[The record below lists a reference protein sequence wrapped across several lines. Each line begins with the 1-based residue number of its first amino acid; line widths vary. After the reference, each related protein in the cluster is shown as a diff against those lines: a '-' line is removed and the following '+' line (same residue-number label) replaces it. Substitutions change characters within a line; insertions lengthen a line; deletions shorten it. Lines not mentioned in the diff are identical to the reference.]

1 MINEK
6 EFREYIQVYRNKKN
20 GQPVSSSF
28 LPGRYT
34 TTYDIKVDASKLVN
48 KHKSYKKN
56 VNKMLKDVNI
66 KNKDVSTYKKMNKEV
81 SDKITKLQAK
91 MDNLKNIKKKF

>member
-1 MINEK
+1 MISEK

-48 KHKSYKKN
+48 KHKSYKKS
-56 VNKMLKDVNI
+56 VTKMLKAVDNKNNDVL
-66 KNKDVSTYKKMNKEV
+66 TYKKMNQEV
-81 SDKITKLQAK
+81 SNKITKLQDKLEK
-91 MDNLKNIKKKF
+91 MNNNNKKV